1 MVNTARDR
9 LMSLSAYARRAGR
22 CCLAAGVLVGLWLVS
37 AVAVAAVTADVDRT
51 RLYQDELLT
60 LTIRADFPAANEPLD
75 LTALTTLFEVVGQSQ
90 TTQSRYSTA
99 QGQERWR
106 EWRLQLQPRE
116 IGTLAIPNFRLGS
129 DQSSP
134 IMVTVMDPADR
145 QEGLPEEAVI
155 LSVAIDDESL
165 YIGQSTTLT
174 INLDYQVRLQGN
186 FDQLD
191 LSAFDAEKLN
201 EDNTQTR
208 HGGQPYRR
216 YQLVYRLT
224 PEQDGTL
231 SIPEIRFV
239 GQYESSNYGQ
249 QMRMNRI
256 HPGFNV
262 EVKPIPASYPA
273 DAVWLPAESVTLS
286 DNLGASVQA
295 EVGEHLD
302 WQILTRIE
310 GQPATQLPDPLT
322 TLAEEGFRLYRN
334 SPEFSKPGGQQQRTD
349 QAALVFAQPGR
360 YDLPAVRVPWWN
372 TNTDELQY
380 AELPART
387 VRIEGFSN
395 EAMDRLT
402 DPARQDGSGSGESAE
417 VQNANQGADRQ
428 SGVWPWVSV
437 SLGIGWLATALVF
450 WASNRYLK
458 RRLRETTLGT
468 GREPTTP
475 PTPARDEMT
484 RAAREGDVSAYHAA
498 LLRWLRTRPEQTPGR
513 LRTRL
518 EAPEQATLVQVEADL
533 YARTPDTVAPDQAAL
548 VALNDAVLALQHPVD
563 KAAEPDVMTLYP

>member
-1 MVNTARDR
+1 MVNTLRNGLSRGPALARILR
-9 LMSLSAYARRAGR
+9 CTLLAPLWLLSAA
-22 CCLAAGVLVGLWLVS
+22 
-37 AVAVAAVTADVDRT
+37 AVAAVTADVDRT

-60 LTIRADFPAANEPLD
+60 LTIRAEFPAANEPLD

-106 EWRLQLQPRE
+106 EWRLQLQPRQ
-116 IGTLAIPNFRLGS
+116 IGTLAIPNMSLGGE
-129 DQSSP
+129 QSSP

-155 LSVAIDDESL
+155 LSVSIDDESL
-165 YIGQSTTLT
+165 YIGQSTILT

-191 LSAFDAEKLN
+191 LSAFNAEKLN
-201 EDNTQTR
+201 EDNTRTR

-249 QMRMNRI
+249 QLRMHRI
-256 HPGFNV
+256 HPGIDL
-262 EVKPIPASYPA
+262 EVNPIPASYPA

-286 DNLGASVQA
+286 DNLDSAVQA
-295 EVGEHLD
+295 EVGEHVN
-302 WQILTRIE
+302 WQVRTRIE
-310 GQPATQLPDPLT
+310 GQAATQLPDPLAS
-322 TLAEEGFRLYRN
+322 LAEDDFRLYRN
-334 SPEFSKPGGQQQRTD
+334 SPEFSQASGREQRTD
-349 QAALVFAQPGR
+349 QAALVFSAPGS

-380 AELPART
+380 AELPGRV
-387 VRIEGFSN
+387 VRVEGISN
-395 EAMDRLT
+395 EAMDRLA
-402 DPARQDGSGSGESAE
+402 DPARQDGPGSDDAAGDSDPAASGDGRSSL
-417 VQNANQGADRQ
+417 
-428 SGVWPWVSV
+428 WPWVSV

-450 WASNRYLK
+450 WASNRYLR
-458 RRLRETTLGT
+458 RRLQATAGPVRESA
-468 GREPTTP
+468 P
-475 PTPARDEMT
+475 PPPARDEMA
-484 RAAREGDVSAYHAA
+484 RAAQDGDVNTYHAA
-498 LLRWLRTRPEQTPGR
+498 LLRWLRTQPELRPASLRAR
-513 LRTRL
+513 L
-518 EAPEQATLVQVEADL
+518 AGPERATLEQVEACL
-533 YARTPDTVAPDQAAL
+533 FARTPGSAVPDSAAL
-548 VALNDAVLALQHPVD
+548 VALNNAVLAMQQPPNQ
-563 KAAEPDVMTLYP
+563 APEPDVMTLYP